1 MRYLAFLFFLCHF
14 SLPAQTL
21 NSCKPCSDDQTMVV
35 RYHISLEFT
44 DSKQSY
50 YIDLLKLAL
59 EESTQEF
66 GAYTLEPVVIEM
78 PQGRTSLMV
87 ADNNLIDVTWRMTS
101 AETEQELQAVYWPL
115 LKGLMGYRI
124 FIINKDSA
132 HRFPQSMT
140 EAELKGLVAGQG
152 TGWPDAKILA
162 HNGYQVMPSPAMGLL
177 NMLEKGRLDYFP
189 RAVHEPWVE
198 IAQRDEFMVEPNI
211 LLKYP
216 APMFFFV
223 NKQND
228 LLQRRLSLGLARAYE
243 SGRFETFFKQHP
255 ITSEILAKAR
265 LQERQIFEL
274 SNPLLTAKARE
285 AMDKVAKYTDLQ

>member
-1 MRYLAFLFFLCHF
+1 MRYLGLFLIPCQFL
-14 SLPAQTL
+14 LPAQIL

-59 EESTQEF
+59 EESKPEF

-101 AETEQELQAVYWPL
+101 AETERELQAVYWPL
-115 LKGLMGYRI
+115 LKGLMGYCI

-140 EAELKGLVAGQG
+140 EVELKGLVAGQG

-162 HNGYQVMPSPAMGLL
+162 HNDYQVMPSSAMGLL

-216 APMFFFV
+216 TPMFFFV

-243 SGRFETFFKQHP
+243 S
-255 ITSEILAKAR
+255 
-265 LQERQIFEL
+265 
-274 SNPLLTAKARE
+274 
-285 AMDKVAKYTDLQ
+285 